1 MVIISI
7 ILLIILSIILLLLYK
22 KAKKKLQKEFI
33 ENFQLLFNQELEKQ
47 KHKLDDEVEE
57 YKRETLHECEE
68 WRKTQIAERERVEQS
83 LVERKRAV
91 EEIIEQ
97 LEIRRREVE
106 KSRKEA
112 EEARQSALRARQE
125 IIDSEKEKIDIE
137 LNSYKQLRTEQLNVV
152 VACEYAEKQAAAL
165 KRYEEQKA
173 ILDSRLQ
180 EAKKEVEQIT
190 AELED
195 YRLKQAAYN
204 AEILRRREVE
214 EKQDFYRV
222 ILPEADK
229 QDIKY
234 LLSITDNIKNPTLLY
249 KLIWSEYIQKPFS
262 ATLKNITQG
271 KEIKCVI
278 YKITNINTKEAYI
291 GKTKADVTKRW
302 TEHIKTS
309 LNIGTVAKSRI
320 HSALYQHWD
329 DFTFEILEVVEDEN
343 KLSSREKY
351 YISFYETNVYGYNMN
366 SGG

>member
-1 MVIISI
+1 MIIISI

-57 YKRETLHECEE
+57 YRRETLHECEE
-68 WRKTQIAERERVEQS
+68 WRKAQIAERERVEQS

-106 KSRKEA
+106 KSRQEA

-152 VACEYAEKQAAAL
+152 VACEYAEKQAVAA
-165 KRYEEQKA
+165 KRHDEQMVVLNNQLA
-173 ILDSRLQ
+173 A
-180 EAKKEVEQIT
+180 AKEEVERIT
-190 AELED
+190 SELEE

-204 AEILRRREVE
+204 AEVLRRREVE

-222 ILPEADK
+222 ALDENASR
-229 QDIKY
+229 DIQ
-234 LLSITDNIKNPTLLY
+234 LLLTIRE
-249 KLIWSEYIQKPFS
+249 KLIFRENLDKLVYDVYISKQVIEMTKRV
-262 ATLKNITQG
+262 LQG
-271 KEIKCVI
+271 RAPSGI
-278 YKITNINTKEAYI
+278 YKITRLKTGEIYI
-291 GKTKADVTKRW
+291 GKSTDIKKRW
-302 TEHIKTS
+302 TEHCKTAYGVGTIAHSVLHTTIKKDGIE
-309 LNIGTVAKSRI
+309 N
-320 HSALYQHWD
+320 
-329 DFTFEILEVVEDEN
+329 FTFELLEEVPKD
-343 KLSSREKY
+343 KLTEREKY
-351 YISFYETNVYGYNMN
+351 WITFYDSKNYGLNERN
-366 SGG
+366 G